1 MVVRTQDPPVH
12 TVTSNRENTTIRFL
26 PSQLFNATSERA
38 PQDRNAHQRGAALL
52 FQALFHSVLSIN
64 GRQCS
69 FFFFF
74 LRCIHS
80 KVKRGWKHI
89 ALDFFSPSFDNKAQ
103 LLGFEECNYH
113 DWMTPCD
120 ICSWQ
125 SCFLRGKE
133 ARKGMKKEGRGKD
146 YIKRIKTTIWYG
158 EGAHEFSGETRW
170 TPCFPVTSLFTVVLR
185 DT

>member
-26 PSQLFNATSERA
+26 PSQLFNAMSKWA

-69 FFFFF
+69 FFFFKMYAF
-74 LRCIHS
+74 KSKKRLKTHS
-80 KVKRGWKHI
+80 FG
-89 ALDFFSPSFDNKAQ
+89 FFFPSFDNKAQ

-133 ARKGMKKEGRGKD
+133 ARKGMKEEGRGKD

-170 TPCFPVTSLFTVVLR
+170 TPCFPVTSLFTVALR